1 MGYVEDAFE
10 ARTLTGKRRVSAR
23 RGWAAETGGLF
34 QHPVRNEM
42 GSHTAHEHKS
52 HAPHSIGCMVITCSD
67 TRTPATDASGHCIM
81 HLLEDAGHAV
91 VAYHLVKDEP
101 SKISAK
107 VKAALTDNK
116 IQAIIING
124 GTGISNRDSTFEAV
138 DAMLEKRLVGFGE
151 IFRYL
156 TYQDIGSP
164 AIMSRATAGIIKGRV
179 LFSTP
184 GSENAVRLAME
195 KLILPELGH
204 LVKELTK

>member
-1 MGYVEDAFE
+1 
-10 ARTLTGKRRVSAR
+10 
-23 RGWAAETGGLF
+23 
-34 QHPVRNEM
+34 
-42 GSHTAHEHKS
+42 
-52 HAPHSIGCMVITCSD
+52 MVITCSD
-67 TRTPATDASGHCIM
+67 TRTPDTDTSGQLIQK
-81 HLLEDAGHAV
+81 LLKEHGHTVA
-91 VAYHLVKDEP
+91 AYHLVKDEP
-101 SKISAK
+101 SKIKAK
-107 VKAALTDNK
+107 IKTAVTNKK

-124 GTGISNRDSTFEAV
+124 GTGISKRDSTFEAV

-151 IFRYL
+151 VFRNL
-156 TYQDIGSP
+156 TYQEIGSP

>member
-1 MGYVEDAFE
+1 MTRLRSQTRLPKAW
-10 ARTLTGKRRVSAR
+10 RTK
-23 RGWAAETGGLF
+23 
-34 QHPVRNEM
+34 QIH
-42 GSHTAHEHKS
+42 
-52 HAPHSIGCMVITCSD
+52 
-67 TRTPATDASGHCIM
+67 
-81 HLLEDAGHAV
+81 
-91 VAYHLVKDEP
+91 
-101 SKISAK
+101 
-107 VKAALTDNK
+107 
-116 IQAIIING
+116 AIIING
-124 GTGISNRDSTFEAV
+124 GTGISKRDSTFEAV

>member
-1 MGYVEDAFE
+1 M
-10 ARTLTGKRRVSAR
+10 S
-23 RGWAAETGGLF
+23 
-34 QHPVRNEM
+34 
-42 GSHTAHEHKS
+42 SHATHQEHK
-52 HAPHSIGCMVITCSD
+52 HGAPKSIGCVVITCSD
-67 TRTPATDASGHCIM
+67 TRTAETDASGRCIM
-81 HLLEDAGHAV
+81 HLLKDAGHTV
-91 VAYHLVKDEP
+91 VAYHLVEDEP

-107 VKAALTDNK
+107 VKAALTNK
-116 IQAIIING
+116 KTHAVIING
-124 GTGISNRDSTFEAV
+124 GTGISKRDSTFEAV

-164 AIMSRATAGIIKGRV
+164 AIMSRATAGIIKDRV
-179 LFSTP
+179 LFSMP

>member
-1 MGYVEDAFE
+1 
-10 ARTLTGKRRVSAR
+10 
-23 RGWAAETGGLF
+23 
-34 QHPVRNEM
+34 
-42 GSHTAHEHKS
+42 
-52 HAPHSIGCMVITCSD
+52 MVITCSD
-67 TRTPATDASGHCIM
+67 TRTSHTDTSGQLIQK
-81 HLLEDAGHAV
+81 LLEKQGHTVA
-91 VAYHLVKDEP
+91 AYHLVKDEP
-101 SKISAK
+101 SKIKAK
-107 VKAALTDNK
+107 IKAAVTNKK

-124 GTGISNRDSTFEAV
+124 GTGISRRDSTFEAV

-151 IFRYL
+151 VFRYL

-204 LVKELTK
+204 LVRELTK